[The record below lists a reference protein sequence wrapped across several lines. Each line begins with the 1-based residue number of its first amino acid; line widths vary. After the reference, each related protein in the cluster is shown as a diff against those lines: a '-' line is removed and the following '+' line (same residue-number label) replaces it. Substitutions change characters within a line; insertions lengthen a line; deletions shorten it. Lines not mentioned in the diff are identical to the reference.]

1 MTFKPEVIKTG
12 GNEILLEKEKITDIF
27 KFYSTPYICTAIS
40 GGGKT
45 TLAIDLIYTYAKEC
59 TNIYYI
65 TATEPSLTDKSISLI
80 PECFIRKPTYEN
92 IEAVWKEITAANS
105 ATNAKEGKII
115 EIIIKLYGEEVSR
128 KLTEKI
134 KEQQKIINERNTKMY
149 KEQGKNTEQIKK
161 LLEYDLAAFDYE
173 IKRRIIIYGI
183 LDCGKLNE
191 LNERLTQEE
200 TNIINAMVS
209 KPSKTLLIFDDMT
222 KELKQMQMDNN
233 KVMLNDSFVT
243 KANAYQALV
252 TDILTRAR
260 HFNCMVVFF
269 VHSIEV
275 FKSKDLIDKLVMFD
289 GSMVQKLQ
297 NQKSF
302 QKNMKQII
310 SVAANKLFNNPDYKN
325 MFLYYHISDNHISVG
340 KASLHNTGEQIEV
353 NAATKQF
360 INIYN
365 DILSGFKTAVT
376 QDKPNEPI
384 SDEYEEDGNDSDNI
398 DSII

>member
-1 MTFKPEVIKTG
+1 MTFKPVSLKSDNG
-12 GNEILLEKEKITDIF
+12 DILLEKEKITDIF

-161 LLEYDLAAFDYE
+161 LIEYDLAAFDYE
-173 IKRRIIIYGI
+173 IKRRIII
-183 LDCGKLNE
+183 
-191 LNERLTQEE
+191 
-200 TNIINAMVS
+200 
-209 KPSKTLLIFDDMT
+209 
-222 KELKQMQMDNN
+222 
-233 KVMLNDSFVT
+233 
-243 KANAYQALV
+243 
-252 TDILTRAR
+252 
-260 HFNCMVVFF
+260 
-269 VHSIEV
+269 
-275 FKSKDLIDKLVMFD
+275 
-289 GSMVQKLQ
+289 
-297 NQKSF
+297 
-302 QKNMKQII
+302 
-310 SVAANKLFNNPDYKN
+310 
-325 MFLYYHISDNHISVG
+325 
-340 KASLHNTGEQIEV
+340 
-353 NAATKQF
+353 
-360 INIYN
+360 
-365 DILSGFKTAVT
+365 
-376 QDKPNEPI
+376 
-384 SDEYEEDGNDSDNI
+384 
-398 DSII
+398 